1 MSGAVAEAFPDLLEH
16 LIAGTPM
23 SGEQARDVLAAIFEG
38 ELSEVQISGL
48 LVAMA
53 AKEPDAEEMA
63 GLVEAMMQAAVR
75 LEAPD
80 GAMDIVGTGGDHSGS
95 INVST
100 ITALVVAGAG
110 VPVVK
115 HGNRASSSQVGTA
128 DVLEALGV
136 AIDLGPEGVAACV
149 RDAGIGFCLAPRFHP
164 AMAAVGPVRRALK
177 VRTVFNLL
185 GPLANPAGVRRQ
197 LVGAADARA
206 MPAMAEVLGR
216 RGAIRASVV
225 RGEDGLDEVTL
236 TGRTEVIDVVGQA
249 EGGFELIRSTIDPAT
264 LGIATVPPDA
274 LRGGDVA
281 VNAAAV
287 RRVLDG
293 QHGPHREV
301 VLLNAAL
308 ALVVAGRAGDLG
320 DGLEEAAS
328 AIDSGRAAAALAS
341 LAEVSQQAVA

>member
-1 MSGAVAEAFPDLLEH
+1 MPGPVAEAFPDLLEQ
-16 LIAGTPM
+16 LIDGRPM
-23 SGEQARDVLAAIFEG
+23 SGVQAQDLLAATFAG
-38 ELSEVQISGL
+38 ELSDVQISAL

-75 LEAPD
+75 LEAPE
-80 GAMDIVGTGGDHSGS
+80 GAVDVVGTGGDHSGS

-136 AIDLGPEGVAACV
+136 AIDLGPEGVEACL
-149 RDAGIGFCLAPRFHP
+149 DQAGIGFCLAPRYHP

-197 LVGAADARA
+197 LVGAADLRA

-216 RGAIRASVV
+216 RGTVRAAVV

-236 TGRTEVIDVVGQA
+236 TGRTEVIDVVGQPG
-249 EGGFELIRSTIDPAT
+249 GGFELTRSTIDPAA
-264 LGIATVPPDA
+264 LGLATVPPDA
-274 LRGGDVA
+274 LRGGDVE

-301 VLLNAAL
+301 VLLNAAV
-308 ALVVAGRAGDLG
+308 ALVVAGRAADLG

-328 AIDSGRAAAALAS
+328 SLDSGRAAEALAS
-341 LAEVSQQAVA
+341 LVAVSQQAAA